1 MEDKKKENKVMEAK
15 KKENKKKENK
25 KMEDQIE
32 TLINQ
37 LEAQTGGTVFNMA
50 INSRPTS
57 TPTLPWLLEK
67 QHVLIRKPAADLA
80 LQVRQELMQFD
91 DWGNG
96 IRMMNTQTG
105 NDTWFVLF
113 SQMKKIKKDLK
124 KKDKSNA
131 LGRLFGVLLFATE
144 DDTWLADNEMY
155 EEKEFLTWFPDYSQ
169 AWKKV
174 LEETDQD
181 LGLALEGGKEG
192 GYRSALLAMIKSWQR
207 EINPLLDD
215 LYNNEDALGMNLKID
230 IVDDT
235 EGETGQDDIECD
247 SDCDNE
253 TGSNKGTS
261 GTKKAAKAGSSS
273 KGADKGKDKVKE
285 EDEGKG
291 KGKGKGRGKRKSSG
305 D

>member
-1 MEDKKKENKVMEAK
+1 M
-15 KKENKKKENK
+15 
-25 KMEDQIE
+25 
-32 TLINQ
+32 
-37 LEAQTGGTVFNMA
+37 
-50 INSRPTS
+50 
-57 TPTLPWLLEK
+57 
-67 QHVLIRKPAADLA
+67 
-80 LQVRQELMQFD
+80 RQELFGFD
-91 DWGNG
+91 DFDGG
-96 IRMMNTQTG
+96 FRMMDTQTG
-105 NDTWFVLF
+105 NNAWFVLF
-113 SQMKKIKKDLK
+113 AQMKKIKKDLK
-124 KKDKSNA
+124 KKDKSGA

-144 DDTWLADNEMY
+144 DDTWLADNEVGMNSIIGVKTTRCHHLGIPQMY

-192 GYRSALLAMIKSWQR
+192 GYRSRNSCQFQCIHQNLKNRFPNFFLFRSALLAMIKSWQR